1 MRAGK
6 GAGAIALGILALFTT
21 GCTPSPA
28 TAELTVTSESDS
40 YSVALDD
47 LTCRS
52 SSVNVAISSA
62 AVTDADKPVFL
73 ATAPTE
79 DRNAYAVTV
88 WLDGFWFTSD
98 EKFDATASP
107 IVFDALPG
115 VIAASPD
122 GSYPAPGG
130 VAATLSG
137 TITCP

>member
-1 MRAGK
+1 MRAGRGI
-6 GAGAIALGILALFTT
+6 GAASLGVVALFAT
-21 GCTPSPA
+21 GCAPA
-28 TAELTVTSESDS
+28 TVTADVTVTTSDDT

-52 SSVNVAISSA
+52 SSVATTISSA
-62 AVTDADKPVFL
+62 AVTDADEPAFL
-73 ATAPTE
+73 ATAPTG

-88 WLDGFWFTSD
+88 WLDGYWFTSD

-107 IVFDALPG
+107 VVFDALPG
-115 VIAASPD
+115 VVAASPD

-130 VAATLSG
+130 VEATLSG